1 MSAFSLY
8 GAIYGLS
15 LVSLALFRFIDRRFP
30 NLKIMNHTIIL
41 ALVIYYA
48 FAIPG
53 IVEAWALPAVTGS
66 IIYAIA
72 YGIIALRVGFNM
84 PRYAVRAG

>member
-1 MSAFSLY
+1 MSALSIY

-15 LVSLALFRFIDRRFP
+15 LASLALFHFIDLRWP
-30 NLKIMNHTIIL
+30 NWKVMNHTIIL

-53 IVEAWALPAVTGS
+53 IVNAWTLPAVTGS
-66 IIYAIA
+66 IIYAIT
-72 YGIIALRVGFNM
+72 YGIIALRVGFNL
-84 PRYAVRAG
+84 PRYPVRAS